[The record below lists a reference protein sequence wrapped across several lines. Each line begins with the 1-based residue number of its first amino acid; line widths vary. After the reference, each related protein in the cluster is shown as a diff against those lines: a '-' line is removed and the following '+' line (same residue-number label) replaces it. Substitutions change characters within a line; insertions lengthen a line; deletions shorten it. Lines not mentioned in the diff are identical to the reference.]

1 VWHVKEKDV
10 VAFQAV
16 DHSEGDS
23 GREEYG
29 ETYRGVINP
38 LLRWTTK
45 VGNEMHEVK
54 NGETHGMRKPE
65 G

>member
-1 VWHVKEKDV
+1 
-10 VAFQAV
+10 
-16 DHSEGDS
+16 
-23 GREEYG
+23 
-29 ETYRGVINP
+29 